1 LVIAGA
7 LILNYVVASEN
18 IPSQLAS
25 YLVGLDMHPLVF
37 MLLVNILLLLL
48 GTLLEATTI
57 ILVIIPLFI
66 PACVELGIDLI
77 HFGVIAVI
85 NTMIGL
91 ITPPFGMLL
100 FVINSVT
107 GISLKEIIRETWIF
121 IAVLI
126 SALAVLVLFPEIVLW
141 LPQKFGYVA
150 R

>member
-1 LVIAGA
+1 MRPKTALAFLVQQFQLWVAVI
-7 LILNYVVASEN
+7 LIL
-18 IPSQLAS
+18 
-25 YLVGLDMHPLVF
+25 GCFLD
-37 MLLVNILLLLL
+37 
-48 GTLLEATTI
+48 ATTI
-57 ILVIIPLFI
+57 ILVIVPLFI
-66 PACVELGIDLI
+66 PACKALGIDLI

-126 SALAVLVLFPEIVLW
+126 SALAVLVLFPEIV
-141 LPQKFGYVA
+141 
-150 R
+150 

>member
-1 LVIAGA
+1 MVIAGA

-18 IPSQLAS
+18 IPSQLAT